1 MHCNHPAE
9 IDADVAAALG
19 RLVDAGVP
27 VLNQAVLMRGIN
39 DDVEVLAELFGRL
52 VDLRVMPYYLHQL
65 DRVAGAAH
73 FEVPEERGRELIRQL
88 RARLPGYAVPRYVR
102 DTPGAAHKE
111 VLE

>member
-1 MHCNHPAE
+1 M
-9 IDADVAAALG
+9 G

-39 DDVEVLAELFGRL
+39 DDVDVLAGLFGRL

-65 DRVAGAAH
+65 DRVAAAAH

-88 RARLPGYAVPRYVR
+88 RARSGYAVPRYVR
-102 DTPGAAHKE
+102 DTPRRSQ
-111 VLE
+111 